1 MIRAFQIAAAVLIVA
16 LVVGLYRS
24 KTDASAARQRVNA
37 LETEISETE
46 ADIRALRAE
55 VAHLETP
62 ARVEAL
68 ARRELK
74 MEPAGGV
81 RALPERAID
90 RTLPA
95 PQAPQRAAPRAAA
108 KQAPAE

>member
-16 LVVGLYRS
+16 LIVGLYRS
-24 KTDASAARQRVNA
+24 KTDASAARQRVQT

-46 ADIRALRAE
+46 SDIRALRAE
-55 VAHLETP
+55 VAHLESP

-74 MEPAGGV
+74 MEPAGGT

-95 PQAPQRAAPRAAA
+95 PTAAQKQTPR
-108 KQAPAE
+108 P

>member
-1 MIRAFQIAAAVLIVA
+1 MGEARLIRAFQIAAAVLIVV
-16 LVVGLYRS
+16 LFVGLYRA
-24 KTDASAARQRVNA
+24 KTDASAARQRVQA
-37 LETEISETE
+37 IETEIGETQ

-55 VAHLETP
+55 VAHLESP
-62 ARVEAL
+62 ARVEEL

-74 MEPAGGV
+74 MEPAGGA

-95 PQAPQRAAPRAAA
+95 PEAPQQ
-108 KQAPAE
+108 KQARRE

>member
-1 MIRAFQIAAAVLIVA
+1 MIRAFQIAAAVLVLV

-24 KTDASAARQRVNA
+24 KTDASAARQRVHA
-37 LETEISETE
+37 LETEIGEKQ

-55 VAHLETP
+55 VAHLESP
-62 ARVEAL
+62 ARVEEL

-74 MEPAGGV
+74 MEPAGGA

-95 PQAPQRAAPRAAA
+95 PEAAQQ
-108 KQAPAE
+108 KQAPRE